1 MIGGSR
7 LSNSSSWAVR
17 GSAPLK
23 PLAVSPDTSEV
34 ARFSILAV
42 LVASLVL
49 AGCGSS
55 DSPGA
60 DAGSPAPRAAAPGG
74 PLQVGAT
81 DGRLGDAITDSKAG
95 REQRLSRGASLTPAG
110 SQVDPRERD
119 GIGAGTRCPHA
130 DLQPDATSV
139 ATIAEATLCML
150 NGERAD
156 RGMGALKLHN
166 DLQRAALS
174 HAGDMVE
181 RSFFSH
187 TGRGGSQVADR
198 IRAAGYMQG
207 VLQWTVGEN
216 LAWGTAELGTPR
228 AIVSAWMGSAGHR
241 ANILRAGYREIGL
254 GVVAGNPGSDSGAG
268 ATYATEFGSVT
279 RARARS
285 VGSRRAVARRAR
297 ARRAKARVALS
308 PRGRRVV
315 GRVSAA
321 AGAGLPR

>member
-1 MIGGSR
+1 MTR
-7 LSNSSSWAVR
+7 
-17 GSAPLK
+17 
-23 PLAVSPDTSEV
+23 TSLLV
-34 ARFSILAV
+34 V
-42 LVASLVL
+42 LIASLGL

-55 DSPGA
+55 EPSVTADGSALRAVAPGA
-60 DAGSPAPRAAAPGG
+60 

-81 DGRLGDAITDSKAG
+81 DGRLGDAITDSRDG
-95 REQRLSRGASLTPAG
+95 GEQRLSRGGRLSLGETA
-110 SQVDPRERD
+110 VDPRERD

-139 ATIAEATLCML
+139 DTIAEATLCLL
-150 NGERAD
+150 NGARAD

-166 DLQRAALS
+166 DLQRAAMG

-181 RSFFSH
+181 RGFFSH
-187 TGRGGSQVADR
+187 TGRGESQVADR
-198 IRAAGYMQG
+198 IRAAGYMEG
-207 VLQWTVGEN
+207 VAQWTVGEN

-228 AIVSAWMGSAGHR
+228 AIVAAWMGSAGHR
-241 ANILRAGYREIGL
+241 ANILRAAYREIGL

-279 RARARS
+279 RARARRS
-285 VGSRRAVARRAR
+285 WGSRRAVARRAR

-308 PRGRRVV
+308 PGGRRVV

-321 AGAGLPR
+321 AGAGLSR